1 MALPEINRQ
10 VHPFAVFFLYLI
22 PANKKGG
29 GGGFHIKL
37 TSKQPAIAVGDLTE
51 LSVKLDLH
59 KDVVFFHDLIEAI
72 ITSINFM
79 ESVIVNVSHHHLVGD
94 HKTGS

>member
-22 PANKKGG
+22 PAKKGVG
-29 GGGFHIKL
+29 KIHIKL
-37 TSKQPAIAVGDLTE
+37 TSNQPATALGDLTE

-59 KDVVFFHDLIEAI
+59 KDVIFFHDLVEAI

-79 ESVIVNVSHHHLVGD
+79 ESVIVNVSHHHLVGENC
-94 HKTGS
+94 